1 MHGFMETY
9 SRWDQVLTTSLWALT
24 TVCRQ
29 RWGELTHNGSTKND
43 EDVWARGGSITCL
56 LLKGRMLSVWQC
68 FLQTTWYFPSS
79 FLIFSSSNSHPKF
92 LPTHPKNQAFIGISA
107 KKHISNFNYFHILSR
122 WSSIGFKLPIAFPLA
137 PTAVELGTSFPGQER
152 RGRWTTWPIE
162 ASATCVVSW
171 CVKRIGTILG
181 SIIILPKSH
190 PMLFKPY
197 LSTTFQWWCSI
208 SESNMAVFSQ
218 WNIIRINMLV
228 NLLCSQKWT
237 TFKTSKK
244 TSEPESK
251 CRTR

>member
-43 EDVWARGGSITCL
+43 EDVWARGGSIPCL

-122 WSSIGFKLPIAFPLA
+122 WSSIGFKLPIAFPLSSNCSW
-137 PTAVELGTSFPGQER
+137 TGHIFP
-152 RGRWTTWPIE
+152 
-162 ASATCVVSW
+162 
-171 CVKRIGTILG
+171 
-181 SIIILPKSH
+181 
-190 PMLFKPY
+190 
-197 LSTTFQWWCSI
+197 
-208 SESNMAVFSQ
+208 
-218 WNIIRINMLV
+218 
-228 NLLCSQKWT
+228 
-237 TFKTSKK
+237 
-244 TSEPESK
+244 
-251 CRTR
+251 RTRASWSMDHMTNWSFCDLRRFMMCKTDRNDIGEYHHFAKIASHAF